1 MFKQTPLV
9 SKSLARKT
17 SYKKRNSVNCLFN
30 RRSSKFYIPAHS
42 TCQRPLDIGEI
53 SNIDPEVKK
62 TIEVFVDKANDQSN
76 HINEAIEESYGLGVT
91 LQAKE
96 VISYQSDVRKITSLS
111 VSEVNEAE
119 REIVTFLRKQ
129 KFKEELSALS
139 IYKLDPAL
147 ENSLIPVGG
156 CLHQAPILFR
166 HQSYSLVSHVRYV
179 RVARAISC
187 ARNSRAVGRVF
198 FQCLDYGGRT

>member
-1 MFKQTPLV
+1 MHIGNHGKYDRHTGCLLGRTIPWPTIQRLLPYQADIQFKRSNQLC
-9 SKSLARKT
+9 S
-17 SYKKRNSVNCLFN
+17 CLFN
-30 RRSSKFYIPAHS
+30 LRSSKFYIPAHS

-53 SNIDPEVKK
+53 SNSDPEVKK

-76 HINEAIEESYGLGVT
+76 HINEAIEKSYGLGVT

-96 VISYQSDVRKITSLS
+96 VISYQPDVRKITSLS

-119 REIVTFLRKQ
+119 REIVKFLRKQ

-147 ENSLIPVGG
+147 ENSLILVGG
-156 CLHQAPILFR
+156 CLHQAPIM
-166 HQSYSLVSHVRYV
+166 H
-179 RVARAISC
+179 
-187 ARNSRAVGRVF
+187 N
-198 FQCLDYGGRT
+198 